1 MDHFGRFDL
10 AAGVGGRP
18 SVRHGRG
25 GSGAG
30 CGGRGSGGGVDCWG
44 SLIDVLEAIIVL
56 DAGRRANVPCGGRP
70 GRRPAARCVSWVML
84 RPPAPAGP
92 IQALEALDGT
102 ETLLGTL
109 LDTLTVRDWD
119 VPTIV
124 PGWRV
129 RHVAGHLLDTALRR
143 LSLTRDG
150 VAFERPAGDTP
161 EALRTFV
168 DRLNAEGVAV
178 FGRLSPAVLR
188 SLMGPASA
196 ALCRWLAQ
204 RDPDLP
210 ADFPVSWAG
219 DTVSP
224 HWFDVAR
231 ELTERWHHQQQ
242 IRLALDRPGLMVR
255 QLYYP
260 VLDCFMRALPWRF
273 RDVAAQAAG
282 HVAVTVSGDC
292 GGTWRL
298 YHDGTRW
305 QLTMDALPDPL
316 AHVTIDQD
324 IAWRVFTKGIR
335 ADDMRRRSTIE
346 GDEALGARVLS
357 TVAIVG

>member
-10 AAGVGGRP
+10 AAGAGGRP

-56 DAGRRANVPCGGRP
+56 DADRGANVPPAHQARP
-70 GRRPAARCVSWVML
+70 PRRRAVSWAMV

-92 IQALEALDGT
+92 LHALDALDGT
-102 ETLLGTL
+102 ETRLREL
-109 LDTLTVRDWD
+109 LDSLTARDWD

-143 LSLTRDG
+143 LSVTRDG
-150 VAFERPAGDTP
+150 VAVERTAADTP
-161 EALRTFV
+161 EALREFV
-168 DRLNAEGVAV
+168 DRLNAEGAAV
-178 FGRLSPAVLR
+178 YGRLSPAVLR
-188 SLMGPASA
+188 SLMRPASE
-196 ALCRWLAQ
+196 ALCTWLAQ
-204 RDPDLP
+204 RDPDAP

-219 DTVSP
+219 DTASP

-242 IRLALDRPGLMVR
+242 IRLALDRPGLMVPE
-255 QLYYP
+255 LYHP

-273 RDVAAQAAG
+273 RDVAAAPG
-282 HVAVTVSGDC
+282 CHVAVTVSGEC

-298 YHDGTRW
+298 YRDGACW
-305 QLTMDALPDPL
+305 QLTTETLPDPA
-316 AHVTIDQD
+316 AHVTLEPD
-324 IAWRVFTKGIR
+324 IAWRVFTKGI
-335 ADDMRRRSTIE
+335 AAEEARRRSRID
-346 GDEALGARVLS
+346 GDAALGAYVLS
-357 TVAIVG
+357 TTAVVG